1 MSIQDVSKVTQQ
13 PGEPVYANGVE
24 AEMARLSA
32 GRARALKQ
40 DDKTLI
46 EFYDKK
52 ISHLK
57 SVDRLQKTSVPKK
70 SKKKKSG
77 RDRKK

>member
-1 MSIQDVSKVTQQ
+1 MSIQDISKVTHQ

-24 AEMARLSA
+24 AEMARLTA

-40 DDKTLI
+40 QDQTLL

-52 ISHLK
+52 IAHLK
-57 SVDRLQKTSVPKK
+57 AVDRLQKTSVPKK
-70 SKKKKSG
+70 AKKKKKKSG
-77 RDRKK
+77 K